1 MWTLGLLALLPSAWA
16 VATLGRLHPD
26 EVYQVLEPAWYR
38 VHGYG
43 VLAWEWRE
51 GLRSWAV
58 PLVYAG
64 FLHVCRVLGVEH
76 PVAAR
81 AVLGVPLVLLQA
93 TLLLSVFSMAR
104 RRVGTEAGAV
114 AAVLVGLS
122 GPVLLF
128 AGRTLSETHATAF
141 LVLAVGLLEGAAVPL
156 PGGQGR
162 DRSRVRWWGVAAGAA
177 LGLSVVARYGSAVP
191 VLAALAWLVASR
203 RWALLAWTCVGG
215 AAVAVGLGAL
225 DAATWGRPFHSL
237 LAYVDFNLLSGLA
250 ATKFGSAPPW
260 FYLPLLLRALP
271 VWALVGFFLA
281 ARRRA
286 WVVPVAVVM
295 AAADL
300 TALMLTP
307 HKEERFLYPACV
319 LLAVAAAPAVAGAL
333 TSLRTR
339 RARTL
344 AATGVLAA
352 GLLPL
357 AFAPDVRGDQFRA
370 LVQASRPPATGLL
383 IVNEGLWGA
392 GGYFYL
398 GRRLPWLTCDWPQD
412 AAFRHAVGDPR
423 FNRAITFEGRALA
436 ELQAAGFRVVG
447 QVGRETL
454 LERPANAKGPR
465 GD

>member
-1 MWTLGLLALLPSAWA
+1 
-16 VATLGRLHPD
+16 
-26 EVYQVLEPAWYR
+26 
-38 VHGYG
+38 
-43 VLAWEWRE
+43 
-51 GLRSWAV
+51 
-58 PLVYAG
+58 
-64 FLHVCRVLGVEH
+64 
-76 PVAAR
+76 
-81 AVLGVPLVLLQA
+81 
-93 TLLLSVFSMAR
+93 
-104 RRVGTEAGAV
+104 
-114 AAVLVGLS
+114 
-122 GPVLLF
+122 
-128 AGRTLSETHATAF
+128 
-141 LVLAVGLLEGAAVPL
+141 
-156 PGGQGR
+156 
-162 DRSRVRWWGVAAGAA
+162 
-177 LGLSVVARYGSAVP
+177 
-191 VLAALAWLVASR
+191 
-203 RWALLAWTCVGG
+203 
-215 AAVAVGLGAL
+215 
-225 DAATWGRPFHSL
+225 
-237 LAYVDFNLLSGLA
+237 
-250 ATKFGSAPPW
+250 
-260 FYLPLLLRALP
+260 RALP

-300 TALMLTP
+300 TALMLTA

-344 AATGVLAA
+344 AVTGVLAV
-352 GLLPL
+352 GLVPL

-370 LVQASRPPATGLL
+370 LVLASRPPATGLL